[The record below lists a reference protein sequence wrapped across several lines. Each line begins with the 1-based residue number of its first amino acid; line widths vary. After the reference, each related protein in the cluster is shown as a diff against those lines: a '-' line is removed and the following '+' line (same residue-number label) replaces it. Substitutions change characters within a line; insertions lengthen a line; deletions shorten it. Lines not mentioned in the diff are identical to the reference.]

1 MKYLVVVTAPT
12 VPTKN
17 FWLNAPVIRLEMLSV
32 MMSLGQHR
40 QLSRKKIMTGLQ
52 VYLQQDAVRKFR

>member
-32 MMSLGQHR
+32 MMSLGQH
-40 QLSRKKIMTGLQ
+40 
-52 VYLQQDAVRKFR
+52 